1 MEAKQALRFV
11 LSKIASLGDYFTM
24 PKPTSQERVVR
35 TDQAE
40 PHERRVVTREEFR
53 RDPGAV
59 MREAARGSVTVTD
72 SSGRPRFTI
81 SGQSDEILTG

>member
-1 MEAKQALRFV
+1 MEAKRALRFV
-11 LSKIASLGDYFTM
+11 LSKIAGLGDYFGM
-24 PKPTSQERVVR
+24 PKPTSQGMVR
-35 TDQAE
+35 TEQAE
-40 PHERRVVTREEFR
+40 AHEPRTVTREEFR